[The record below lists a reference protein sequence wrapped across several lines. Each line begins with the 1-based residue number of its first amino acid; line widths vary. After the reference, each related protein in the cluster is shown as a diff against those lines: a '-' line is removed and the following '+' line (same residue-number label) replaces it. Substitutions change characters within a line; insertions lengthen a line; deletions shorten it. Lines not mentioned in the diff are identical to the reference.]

1 MEIIK
6 RNDFELKLDELDT
19 SQYKVV
25 TSDKENI
32 LLRAPAGSGKTTS
45 LINAIANYRYNYL
58 TDRICAITYTRAARA
73 EMEQRLKEMGI
84 HDVEVTTIHVWARN
98 LLNDFSIKYNFKI
111 KILQE
116 PQIKDIL
123 QELVDEYILH
133 SRIRNINIDIL
144 YNFIMGNKNMDIKD
158 SFKKTLIALETR
170 YIKYKRDNILY
181 DFTDYPLYLYDVLT
195 TFDESINNIDALFV
209 DEYQDVDGT
218 QFEIFQKVN
227 ASKKFF
233 VGDSWQC
240 QTAGTKVWIRSK
252 EGGLQKNIEDIQ
264 IGDPIIYYDQSKGYV
279 SGNKLPH
286 NAILKKVTAIQ
297 KHRYQDADLITIT
310 TETGLK
316 STYTNNHR
324 TFVRFN
330 RPMDKN
336 PYVVYLMCNDDG
348 RFRVGTIPLY
358 YTGNASRTINSWRD
372 KMHQEGCTKIWLL
385 KVFDNDHD
393 ARVEEAHISYYYRIP
408 QTCWQTNKVTWTT
421 EDIDYIYHGLNTFYS
436 AMVCLRDYH
445 LDIKYPMLDDNI
457 DWMKRNHYTSNA
469 SSEIYAINIIPEY
482 MSAICYGSDTSHKNL
497 HGEKI
502 IKVDKT
508 YCEQPIDVY
517 ALEVEGGT
525 YVADGIITHNSIF
538 VFRGADGA
546 VFTKTKDFDEYKL
559 VCNYRSYQEIIDYAV
574 TVYLAQREKAK
585 LEENCYI
592 SEIMWSHPSEIK
604 CIRGHGGSVTVINP
618 FGRNIKFENGIEHKV
633 NTLEEFKK
641 FMSNRPMILCRTNK
655 QVKFIN
661 DAGYFETS
669 TVHQAKGLEYD
680 NVLVIDT
687 TISCTEDLNIA
698 YVALTRARNNVFVVN
713 WQQFELLFDMYWR
726 NY

>member
-1 MEIIK
+1 MEITK
-6 RNDFELKLDELDT
+6 RNTFELNLDLLDDA
-19 SQYKVV
+19 QKEAV
-25 TSDKENI
+25 TSEESNV

-45 LINAIANYRYNYL
+45 LISAIAAYRYEHL
-58 TDRICAITYTRAARA
+58 ADRICAITYTRAARA
-73 EMEQRLKEMGI
+73 EMEQRLKDMGI
-84 HDVEVTTIHVWARN
+84 NDVEVTTIHVWSRN
-98 LLNDFSIKYNFKI
+98 LLQDFSIKYNFKI

-123 QELVDEYILH
+123 AELIEDYLKH
-133 SRIRNINIDIL
+133 SKLRSINIDIV
-144 YNFIMGNKNMDIKD
+144 YNFIMGNKNMDVKD
-158 SFKKTLIALETR
+158 SFKKTLLALEAR
-170 YIKYKRDNILY
+170 YVRYKRDNILY

-195 TFDESINNIDALFV
+195 VYDEEINNIDALFV
-209 DEYQDVDGT
+209 DEYQDVDEI
-218 QFEIFQKVN
+218 QFELFRKVN
-227 ASKKFF
+227 SNKKFF
-233 VGDSWQC
+233 VGDAWQC
-240 QTAGTKVWIRSK
+240 QPAGTKVWIRSK

-264 IGDPIIYYDQSKGYV
+264 VGDPIIYYDQSKGYV

-286 NAILKKVTAIQ
+286 NAILKRVTAIQ
-297 KHRYQDADLITIT
+297 KHTYQDADLITIT

-336 PYVVYLMCNDDG
+336 PYVVYLMCNNEG

-445 LDIKYPMLDDNI
+445 LDIKYPMLDDNV

-482 MSAICYGSDTSHKNL
+482 MSVICYGSDTSHKNL
-497 HGEKI
+497 HEEKI

-508 YCEQPIDVY
+508 YCEKPVDVY

-546 VFTKTKDFDEYKL
+546 VFNKTTDFSKYKL
-559 VCNYRSYQEIIDYAV
+559 VTNYRSYQEIIDYAV
-574 TVYLAQREKAK
+574 TVYLYLKDKVEF
-585 LEENCYI
+585 EPSYI
-592 SEIMWSHPSEIK
+592 SQVMWSRKAEIN
-604 CIRGHGGSVTVINP
+604 CVRGHGGQVIVINP
-618 FGRNIKFENGIEHKV
+618 FGRNICFENGIEHKID
-633 NTLEEFKK
+633 TLNSFKD
-641 FMSNRPMILCRTNK
+641 FMANRPMVLCRTNK
-655 QVKFIN
+655 QVKWLN
-661 DAGYFETS
+661 DLGYFEAS
-669 TVHQAKGLEYD
+669 TVHQAKGLEYK
-680 NVLVIDT
+680 NVVVIDST
-687 TISCTEDLNIA
+687 MNDTEDLNIA
-698 YVALTRARNNVFVVN
+698 YVALTRAQDRVFVIN
-713 WQQFELLFDMYWR
+713 WQQFSQIFEMYWTGAR
-726 NY
+726 